1 MSTTAPRRAGPAT
14 AAPGRLR
21 GVLAYAAFP
30 MIGAVTPLLA
40 IPAISQQFGA
50 PGWAS
55 IAVGQSVGA
64 AASVAVELGWGLTG
78 PQAVAATD
86 RSDSLGLLASSIK
99 SRLAVATVVVPI
111 TWFIVWLLNPP
122 DLAAA
127 ALAAS
132 AMTLAG
138 LSLNW
143 FFVGLGSPARIFW
156 SDALPRLVSILLGV
170 VAITALGAPLVAFAC
185 CLLLGFV
192 ASPVIGMAMVRPRAM
207 DFSRAEGVGSV
218 IRRQAVAV
226 AGRGL
231 SAVYI
236 GLPVALVQ
244 AWAPTAVPAFAAA
257 ERLTR
262 MGLLV
267 LQTVPNVLQRA
278 VGAATRDARSLL
290 VVAKQV
296 LVLQTAV
303 GVGAALACALA
314 LPTAVDLLFAGKVSV
329 GFATSSAAACVVLFT
344 SLSRATGMLLV
355 ARKRVPW
362 ISVSA
367 GVAAASAFALLA
379 ILPSRQGPTGAMV
392 SLAAA
397 EALALFVQAFG
408 LVRSDRRSAKRP

>member
-1 MSTTAPRRAGPAT
+1 
-14 AAPGRLR
+14 
-21 GVLAYAAFP
+21 
-30 MIGAVTPLLA
+30 
-40 IPAISQQFGA
+40 
-50 PGWAS
+50 
-55 IAVGQSVGA
+55 
-64 AASVAVELGWGLTG
+64 
-78 PQAVAATD
+78 
-86 RSDSLGLLASSIK
+86 
-99 SRLAVATVVVPI
+99 
-111 TWFIVWLLNPP
+111 
-122 DLAAA
+122 
-127 ALAAS
+127 
-132 AMTLAG
+132 
-138 LSLNW
+138 
-143 FFVGLGSPARIFW
+143 
-156 SDALPRLVSILLGV
+156 LLGV
-170 VAITALGAPLVAFAC
+170 VAITALGAPLVAYAC

-192 ASPVIGMAMVRPRAM
+192 ASPVIGVAMVRPRAI

-244 AWAPTAVPAFAAA
+244 AWAPAAVPAFAAA
-257 ERLTR
+257 ERLMR

-267 LQTVPNVLQRA
+267 LQSVPNVLQRA

-290 VVAKQV
+290 VVTKQV
-296 LVLQTAV
+296 LVLHTAV

-314 LPTAVDLLFAGKVSV
+314 LPTAVDLLFAGEVSV

-379 ILPSRQGPTGAMV
+379 ILPSRLGPTGAMV

-397 EALALFVQAFG
+397 EALALLVQAFG
-408 LVRSDRRSAKRP
+408 LVRSDRRTAKRP